1 MKYTLATKATA
12 LLLLA
17 ASCTQTPLPVPERG
31 PVTVGFGVGSTKVS
45 IDAGSAI
52 LDWEE
57 GDALSV
63 WAEDSQ
69 GGTALDA
76 STFRLA
82 ACNGSMAYFTAQLP
96 SPMPEDSYIYRCL
109 YPQAQ
114 TLENGLA
121 CYTVGTQQYQ
131 GSEPCVLWGQASHGA
146 LTAIEPSLP
155 VDDAALMQL
164 RMSSL
169 LHYLRFFIPEG
180 SDLLGEPVQ
189 KIKFTMPQRVAGTIK
204 VDPDSGTIAAISS
217 PSTEIILDELSLTE
231 GSYALAAIIPPGQA
245 YTEGQTMSITLY
257 GSDKFATIE
266 PLVLTG
272 RDFKAGHMTSVAMR
286 ANQLHDF
293 YRLRFNY
300 ESNLLGEEL
309 QSITLSLEDGSNWP
323 ETDSPKLV
331 FANRDG
337 STLSVGQS
345 LDIAFE
351 NKDNYLSLNGKN
363 ILVTYESENAL
374 IQKSVTLS
382 IDAASLSSTSSLA
395 CPYLFSE
402 DFSNASIGFNTNNG
416 DHSASGDY
424 KDTIEGTDYGLP
436 GWTANQAAVLEE
448 SGNKAMAIRH
458 LNEIYL
464 FLQGTYRG
472 RVDSAPLAHIKE
484 GKSVKVRVSFNYT
497 GYSKERTPQ
506 ISYGWD
512 TTQGAVVG
520 YYQAGSALIKGGA
533 LISNLAGEKVSAPT
547 GGSVANPDVAAA
559 FEIPDC
565 TSLTRLAWDCYGANS
580 GTGTSQEWIFID
592 NIIVQII
599 K

>member
-245 YTEGQTMSITLY
+245 YAEGQTMSITLY
-257 GSDKFATIE
+257 GSDKFATID

-300 ESNLLGEEL
+300 ESNLLGEDL

-323 ETDSPKLV
+323 ETDSPTLV
-331 FANRDG
+331 FSNRDG

-497 GYSKERTPQ
+497 GYSKKRTPQ

-520 YYQAGSALIKGGA
+520 YYQKGSSLVKGGA
-533 LISNLAGEKVSAPT
+533 LIANLAGDKVSAPT

-580 GTGTSQEWIFID
+580 GTGTTQEWIFID